1 MNNRYLIVVA
11 VAVLTLACAACS
23 GRPSQGV
30 LIPVA
35 AAVEGTSRVPVLAAS
50 TRQRATTD
58 AGAMFSGE
66 RADSVS
72 YASIIVSIPPDSTRK
87 IGAVQ
92 WPATLPGDPGRDFV
106 TVSADYLD
114 KTAFTAA
121 VNDAAKQTGR
131 NKVLVFVHGFN
142 NRFDDAVY
150 RFAQI
155 VHDAKVPA
163 IPVLFTWPSL
173 GTARLRAYTYD
184 RESANFSRD
193 ALEELLDMLAKQPRV
208 TEVNILAH
216 SMGNWLTLEALRG
229 RSIRSSRSVAS
240 LRSDKVRNV
249 LMVAP
254 DVDVDVFRTEL
265 ARMGTFRPRIAL
277 FVSRDDQ
284 ALNLSRVIW
293 GGVQRLG
300 DVDPGQEPYRTEFER
315 DRIEVFDLTSL
326 KSADNNA
333 HGRAFDEAPTVATMV
348 RDRLIEGQTMADREP
363 NIDDRVE
370 QAVLSSK

>member
-1 MNNRYLIVVA
+1 
-11 VAVLTLACAACS
+11 
-23 GRPSQGV
+23 
-30 LIPVA
+30 
-35 AAVEGTSRVPVLAAS
+35 
-50 TRQRATTD
+50 
-58 AGAMFSGE
+58 
-66 RADSVS
+66 VS
-72 YASIIVSIPPDSTRK
+72 YASIVVSIPPDSTRK

-106 TVSADYLD
+106 TVSANYLD
-114 KTAFTAA
+114 KSAFTAA
-121 VNDAAKQTGR
+121 VDDAAKQTGR

-155 VHDAKVPA
+155 VHDAKVLA

-184 RESANFSRD
+184 RESTNFSRD

-240 LRSDKVRNV
+240 FKSDKVKNV

-265 ARMGTFRPRIAL
+265 HRMGTFRPRIAL

-284 ALNLSRVIW
+284 ALSLSRFIW
-293 GGVQRLG
+293 GGIQRLG
-300 DVDPGQEPYRTEFER
+300 DVDPSQEPYRTEFER

-348 RDRLIEGQTMADREP
+348 RERLIEGQTMADREP
-363 NIDDRVE
+363 DIDDRVE

>member
-1 MNNRYLIVVA
+1 MNNRYLVVMVVA
-11 VAVLTLACAACS
+11 GLTLACAACS

-30 LIPVA
+30 LVPVA
-35 AAVEGTSRVPVLAAS
+35 VAAEGTSRVPVLAAS

-72 YASIIVSIPPDSTRK
+72 YASIVVSIPPDSTRK

-106 TVSADYLD
+106 TVSANYLD
-114 KTAFTAA
+114 KTAFSAA
-121 VNDAAKQTGR
+121 VNDAAKQTGH

-163 IPVLFTWPSL
+163 VPVLFTWPSL
-173 GTARLRAYTYD
+173 GAARLRAYTYD

-193 ALEELLDMLAKQPRV
+193 ALEELVDMLAKQSKV

-229 RSIRSSRSVAS
+229 RSISSSRSVAS
-240 LRSDKVRNV
+240 FKSDKVKNV

-265 ARMGTFRPRIAL
+265 QRMGPFRPRIAL

-284 ALNLSRVIW
+284 ALSLSRFIW

-370 QAVLSSK
+370 QAVLSAK

>member
-265 ARMGTFRPRIAL
+265 ARMGAFRPRIAL

-284 ALNLSRVIW
+284 ALNLSRFIW

-300 DVDPGQEPYRTEFER
+300 DVDPGQEPYRTEFEQ

-326 KSADNNA
+326 KSADSNA

-348 RDRLIEGQTMADREP
+348 RDRLIEGQTMVDREP